1 METQEVVYRQLDFFH
16 LLPGSAGGRALR
28 ALRGDDYFADLARA
42 AAAHRSE
49 EERQE
54 LSRKRADTRR
64 RRLYTLPRTVRFMQ
78 AGCIII
84 ERIVPYWPHQ
94 KNRQRRKRPIFV
106 HIELDCVPLNN

>member
-1 METQEVVYRQLDFFH
+1 MENEEIAYRQLDFFH

-28 ALRGDDYFADLARA
+28 SLRGNGYFAGLARTA
-42 AAAHRSE
+42 AANRSP

-54 LSRKRADTRR
+54 LSRKRACTRR
-64 RRLYTLPRTVRFMQ
+64 RRLYSLPRTVRFME
-78 AGCIII
+78 AGCIIT

-106 HIELDCVPLNN
+106 HIELDCVRLDT